1 MSRLGEGRSRKR
13 SSLFP
18 RRKRVSLPDAPEQL
32 SKKPMISLRGM
43 MIDQS
48 QRVSDSKQNVDQFLM
63 VVVTDSRLIEV
74 PSFRNISKSNTL
86 QTDRAG

>member
-1 MSRLGEGRSRKR
+1 
-13 SSLFP
+13 
-18 RRKRVSLPDAPEQL
+18 
-32 SKKPMISLRGM
+32 MISLRGM

-48 QRVSDSKQNVDQFLM
+48 QRISDPKQNVDQFLM